1 MSRFI
6 LAMVIGGGFLVFMT
20 VQDWR
25 LKSTAKEQP
34 QFITCADLEAKGP
47 GENAHIMLGEFLI
60 CSFSYVY
67 EEKSPGNWS
76 KVWVPAVPVGGEFHK
91 KLLTQVDDQGNL
103 TGDMQLPTGVKV
115 IIKSN
120 DVDNETELLAL
131 GDQQTLQGMVVNLV
145 DSLGSDEKKLLQES
159 YPSVNF
165 DDCYIVEVDRKPA
178 STGRLLATGFGG
190 LALMAAGGITFLMR
204 RGG

>member
-25 LKSTAKEQP
+25 LKSTAKEKP
-34 QFITCADLEAKGP
+34 QFITCADLETKGP
-47 GENAHIMLGEFLI
+47 GENAHIVLGEFWL
-60 CSFSYVY
+60 CSLSYVY
-67 EEKSPGNWS
+67 EEKSAGNWS
-76 KVWVPAVPVGGEFHK
+76 KVWVPAVPVDGEYHQQ
-91 KLLTQVDDQGNL
+91 LLSQLDDQGNVI
-103 TGDMQLPTGVKV
+103 GDIKLPTNIKV
-115 IIKSN
+115 IVTSKDIH
-120 DVDNETELLAL
+120 NESELTAL
-131 GDQQTLQGMVVNLV
+131 TDKQTLQGMIVNLV
-145 DSLGSDEKKLLQES
+145 ESLGSEEKKILQES

>member
-6 LAMVIGGGFLVFMT
+6 IAMVVGGGFLVFMT

-25 LKSTAKEQP
+25 LKSTAKDKP

-47 GENAHIMLGEFLI
+47 GENAHIMLGEFML
-60 CSFSYVY
+60 CSFAYVY

-76 KVWVPAVPVGGEFHK
+76 KVWVPAVPVGGAFHQQ
-91 KLLTQVDDQGNL
+91 LLTQVDDQGNL
-103 TGDMQLPTGVKV
+103 TGDMKLPTGVKV
-115 IIKSN
+115 IVTSK

-131 GDQQTLQGMVVNLV
+131 GDKQTLQGMVVNLIE
-145 DSLGSDEKKLLQES
+145 SLGSEEKKILQEN